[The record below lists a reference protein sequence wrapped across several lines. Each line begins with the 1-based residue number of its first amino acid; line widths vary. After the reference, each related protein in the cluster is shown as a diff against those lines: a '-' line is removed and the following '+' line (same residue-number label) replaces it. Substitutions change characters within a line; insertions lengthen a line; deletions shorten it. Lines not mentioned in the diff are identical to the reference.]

1 MAGKLPVQPAE
12 GGERPRLKDTIF
24 SRERIHHI
32 ASQAA
37 QASTRFEQE
46 VFLAHALAGLD
57 ALTLMERLRHVA
69 TALHAALPG
78 VGFLPALD
86 ILRTLAPRI
95 DSKFVTM
102 ILPEFVAIYGAK
114 NFDASMDA
122 LRYFT
127 AFGSSE
133 FAIRHFLRSDLE
145 RTLAVME
152 GWAHDGD
159 AHVRRLA
166 SEGSRPRLPWSFHLD
181 RLIDNPAPAAPILDA
196 LRSDASPYVRKS
208 VANHLNDITR
218 DNPGW
223 VLGRLTD
230 WTDEDPRTAWIIR
243 HALRTLVKAGDAEA
257 LSLVGASDGAN
268 VKVEDFIVE
277 PAQLAI
283 GQSFGLS
290 CRITSMGAGTQTL
303 ILDYAIDYVRQ
314 NGRTSRKI
322 FKLKKLVLDSGQSAN
337 ISHRQRMENLSVRR
351 LYPGRHR
358 VELLANGQLLAAGAF
373 ELES

>member
-1 MAGKLPVQPAE
+1 M
-12 GGERPRLKDTIF
+12 
-24 SRERIHHI
+24 
-32 ASQAA
+32 
-37 QASTRFEQE
+37 
-46 VFLAHALAGLD
+46 
-57 ALTLMERLRHVA
+57 
-69 TALHAALPG
+69 
-78 VGFLPALD
+78 
-86 ILRTLAPRI
+86 
-95 DSKFVTM
+95 
-102 ILPEFVAIYGAK
+102 
-114 NFDASMDA
+114 
-122 LRYFT
+122 
-127 AFGSSE
+127 
-133 FAIRHFLRSDLE
+133 
-145 RTLAVME
+145 
-152 GWAHDGD
+152 
-159 AHVRRLA
+159 RRLA

-181 RLIDNPAPAAPILDA
+181 RLIDDPAPAAPILDA